1 MTENEEVSDKTF
13 LKTML
18 RKYEK
23 LLIVLIIVGLI
34 LFIGVFFVL
43 YGFIELSPIGLNGEA
58 TFDQWTLKGV
68 IVFSIQI
75 ILWEL
80 LIIGVR
86 YDNIDFR
93 SKILINM
100 KIGVLDYE

>member
-1 MTENEEVSDKTF
+1 
-13 LKTML
+13 ML

-23 LLIVLIIVGLI
+23 LLIVLIIVVLI

-58 TFDQWTLKGV
+58 TFDQWTLKV